1 MKHRSLSISLI
12 ASLLMLNWS
21 LASLRQASSGLQ
33 GTIVVLNKS
42 GHDASFIDLAS
53 GSIVATLTTGQGPH
67 ELVVTSDG
75 RWAPITV
82 AETASPFSMSHY
94 QRWFA
99 RLISAI
105 IRSHMVLFCFRENA
119 AW

>member
-1 MKHRSLSISLI
+1 MKHRSLLISLI
-12 ASLLMLNWS
+12 APMLMLSWS
-21 LASLRQASSGLQ
+21 LASLGQAPSGLK
-33 GTIVVLNKS
+33 GTIGVLNKS

-53 GSIVATLTTGQGPH
+53 GSIVATLTTRRGPH
-67 ELVVTSDG
+67 ELIVTSDG

-82 AETASPFSMSHY
+82 AETASPFSMSRY

-105 IRSHMVLFCFRENA
+105 IRAHMTLFCFRENA